1 MIAGTVNAR
10 REAVI
15 GLRVRGPGG
24 AESSVEAVIDTG
36 FSGSLT
42 LPPAVV
48 TTLGLVRV
56 STSHAILADGSDC
69 PFDVFEVEV
78 EWGTDWRSILV
89 SAVGT
94 EVLAGMRL
102 FADHELRIAVAPGG
116 AVSVTRLP

>member
-1 MIAGTVNAR
+1 MIAGTVSAR

-24 AESSVEAVIDTG
+24 VESSVDAIIDTG

-42 LPPAVV
+42 LPSAVIS
-48 TTLGLVRV
+48 TLGLVRV
-56 STSHAILADGSDC
+56 SKSHAILADGSDC
-69 PFDVFEVEV
+69 PFDVFEMEV
-78 EWGTDWRSILV
+78 EWGTGWRSILV

-102 FADHELRIAVAPGG
+102 FADHELRIAVVPGG
-116 AVSVTRLP
+116 VVSVTPLP